1 MSSPNRVTEQTSSAG
16 QLAPHATRSTAAIF
30 TIAWPPGDQGDLTE
44 EQAVS
49 EAREILANPDA
60 HEWLP
65 WKSSATNPD
74 A

>member
-1 MSSPNRVTEQTSSAG
+1 MADQVNAVGSLARPVTQ
-16 QLAPHATRSTAAIF
+16 STAKTF
-30 TIAWPPGDQGDLTE
+30 TFLWTLNDQGDLTE

-65 WKSSATNPD
+65 WKSSTTKPD